1 MEEKLPT
8 NARPLISPQQRKSR
22 KTKESWNEIPNY
34 RCCWS
39 AMHCRSSDAWL
50 TKVVNRHSSWDS
62 HAPSHQREDF
72 FEDILCRKISESVS
86 FCPPCGISCRSLGAA
101 RPKDS
106 HTLPV
111 KAAPP
116 KDTELHTCCTRPSLQ
131 VYIAAAA
138 HLPTRVCLLRSPHHI
153 QPLDPPQHILPDN
166 TLTI

>member
-86 FCPPCGISCRSLGAA
+86 FCPPCGISCRSLVLPDLKTRTHYLSKLLPPRTRSCILAVPALHYKSTLLPPPTCLPVSVCCA
-101 RPKDS
+101 RPTTS
-106 HTLPV
+106 
-111 KAAPP
+111 
-116 KDTELHTCCTRPSLQ
+116 
-131 VYIAAAA
+131 
-138 HLPTRVCLLRSPHHI
+138 SPWTHHNI
-153 QPLDPPQHILPDN
+153 SYRTTH
-166 TLTI
+166 